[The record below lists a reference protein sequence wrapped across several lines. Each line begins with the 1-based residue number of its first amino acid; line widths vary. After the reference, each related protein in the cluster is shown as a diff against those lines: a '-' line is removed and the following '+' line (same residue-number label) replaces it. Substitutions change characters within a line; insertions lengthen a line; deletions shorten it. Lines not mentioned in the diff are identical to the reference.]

1 MRECQFRLKLIVDA
15 CSVYNGKVIITD
27 NRFDSV
33 LSLDSRINRPMMR
46 SFEIIAIFRIE
57 EREKKKNRSARSFNR
72 VTIQSRTSTNVNI
85 VDITFRIVPSL

>member
-57 EREKKKNRSARSFNR
+57 ERKKEK
-72 VTIQSRTSTNVNI
+72 
-85 VDITFRIVPSL
+85 